1 MRSDIE
7 FNSQGTRC
15 AAWLYRPDSSG
26 IPGRTLMCILGHQVL
41 PNPLAKRTCLG
52 RRLSSNV
59 ELTEKKLD
67 HVFPKR
73 IPLYRAC
80 FCQRHRRLAVVLIGV
95 RWDSYESVAA
105 RTWSHGKD
113 AAGDKASLLHELVR
127 YATLAPSSH
136 NSQCWKFRLEDGAI
150 SILPDL
156 SRRCP
161 AVDPDDH
168 HLFVSLGCAAEN
180 LIQAALANGLKGHAG
195 FDAAGGNVLRVAL
208 EPTSAVASTLFL
220 AIPAR
225 QSTRGE
231 YDGQPVT
238 RQELELLA
246 QAGSGRGVQVILL
259 TERQAMEA
267 VLEYVVQGNSAQM
280 NDQAFVE
287 ELKKWIRFNGD
298 EAVRTG
304 DGLYAASS
312 GNPPLP
318 TWLGSLLFGF
328 FFTPQ
333 NENDKYAK
341 YLRSSAGI
349 AIFVS
354 DSPGPAQWMEV
365 GRCYERFALQLT
377 ALGIR
382 NSMLNQPVE
391 VATLRP
397 QFATFLGIGTRRP
410 DLVVRFGRGP
420 KLPSSLR
427 RPVEAVLV

>member
-1 MRSDIE
+1 MSSRRE
-7 FNSQGTRC
+7 FLSTALASVSAIAGLPSC
-15 AAWLYRPDSSG
+15 SSE
-26 IPGRTLMCILGHQVL
+26 
-41 PNPLAKRTCLG
+41 
-52 RRLSSNV
+52 S
-59 ELTEKKLD
+59 
-67 HVFPKR
+67 
-73 IPLYRAC
+73 
-80 FCQRHRRLAVVLIGV
+80 GV
-95 RWDSYESVAA
+95 DSYESVAA

-113 AAGDKASLLHELVR
+113 AAGDKTSLLHELVR

-136 NSQCWKFRLEDGAI
+136 NTQCWKFRLEDGAI

-180 LIQAALANGLKGHAG
+180 LIQAALANGLKGHAA
-195 FDAAGGNVLRVAL
+195 FDAAGGNVLRVVL
-208 EPTSAVASTLFL
+208 EPTSAVASTLFQ
-220 AIPAR
+220 AIPVR

-231 YDGQPVT
+231 YDGQPVA
-238 RQELELLA
+238 RQELALLA

-267 VLEYVVQGNSAQM
+267 VLEYVVQGNGAQM

-287 ELKKWIRFNGD
+287 ELKKWIRFSGD

-341 YLRSSAGI
+341 HLRSSAGI

-354 DSPGPAQWMEV
+354 DAPGPAQWIEV
-365 GRCYERFALQLT
+365 GRCYERFALQST

-382 NSMLNQPVE
+382 NAMLNQPVE
-391 VATLRP
+391 VPALRP
-397 QFATFLGIGTRRP
+397 QFAAFLGIGTRRP

-420 KLPSSLR
+420 KLPPSLR